1 MSNATSPTRLA
12 LRDYADVLL
21 RYLRDDRGLFAL
33 LASLL
38 ASNIAVALLTPFL
51 AAQFI
56 DEATQP
62 TSEGTAPMQPLL
74 LLAGAFLVAGVSG
87 QLLKVA
93 TTHLGAHV
101 AWRATNRLQTDVVR
115 HCLGLDLAFHHEH
128 GPGTMVERVDGDVRR
143 LNHFFAEFFTQIVG
157 NVVLLAGLLV
167 VVTLVDWRLA
177 AAFVVASGL
186 ALGLLVYLKDSAS
199 PRWGRSFESNAI
211 LYNELEERFGG
222 VRDLRANS
230 ARDYVMRKFAERLR
244 ANYLTTRAA
253 ATFGVVVQHAGALVV
268 ALGTVA
274 ALAVAAALYLGGSI
288 SLGSVVMVSM
298 YGAMIFA
305 PLGAIIREVDDFQR
319 STAALGRVRQLLARE
334 PTVAGGRGAGWESGP
349 LRVECDGVSF
359 TYPRASDSSTSDE
372 APPPS
377 LHNVGF
383 ELAPGEILGVVG
395 RTGAGKSTLARL
407 LLRLYDPT
415 AGRIRFDG
423 QDIRQATT
431 QELRRRVSVITQ
443 DVHIFD
449 ASLRSNIAVFNP
461 AISDES
467 ILEALRQVGLLS
479 WYRRQSEGLDT
490 LLSSGGEGMSA
501 GEAQLL
507 GVARA
512 FLVDPGLLIL
522 DEPTSRLD
530 PVTERAFDDALASL
544 LENRTCVIAAHRLAT
559 LARVDRILVLDQGRV
574 VEIGER
580 QVLVA
585 DSSSRFA
592 ALLAQGE
599 LQLVAE

>member
-1 MSNATSPTRLA
+1 MSDATGSTRLA
-12 LRDYADVLL
+12 LRDYAEVLI

-33 LASLL
+33 LATML
-38 ASNIAVALLTPFL
+38 ACSIAVSLLTPFL

-56 DEATQP
+56 DEASQP
-62 TSEGTAPMQPLL
+62 ALNQTAPMQPLL
-74 LLAGAFLVAGVSG
+74 LFAGAFLVAGVSG

-101 AWRATNRLQTDVVR
+101 AWRATNRLRTDVVR
-115 HCLGLDLAFHHEH
+115 HCLGLDVAFHHEH
-128 GPGTMVERVDGDVRR
+128 GPGAMVERVDGDTRR

-157 NVVLLAGLLV
+157 NVVLLACLLV

-177 AAFVVASGL
+177 AAFVAASVL
-186 ALGLLVYLKDSAS
+186 ALGLLAYLKDSAS
-199 PRWGRSFESNAI
+199 PRWRRSLESNAV

-222 VRDLRANS
+222 VRDLRANG

-244 ANYLTTRAA
+244 ENYLTTRAA
-253 ATFGVVVQHAGALVV
+253 ATFGVVVQHSGALVV

-319 STAALGRVRQLLARE
+319 STAALGRIRELLARE
-334 PTVAGGRGAGWESGP
+334 PSVVGGGSAGWGTGP

-359 TYPRASDSSTSDE
+359 TYPRAGGADVPAAD
-372 APPPS
+372 AHPS
-377 LHNVGF
+377 LHDVRF

-415 AGRIRFDG
+415 TGCIRFNG
-423 QDIRQATT
+423 MDIRRATT
-431 QELRRRVSVITQ
+431 QELRRQVSVITQ
-443 DVHIFD
+443 GVHLFD
-449 ASLRSNIAVFNP
+449 ASLRDNVAVFNP
-461 AISDES
+461 SISDES
-467 ILEALRQVGLLS
+467 ILEALGQVGLLT

-490 LLSSGGEGMSA
+490 RISSSGEGMSA

-544 LENRTCVIAAHRLAT
+544 LENRTCVIAAHRLST
-559 LARVDRILVLDQGRV
+559 LERVDRILVLDRGRV
-574 VEIGER
+574 VEIRER
-580 QVLVA
+580 KVLVA

-592 ALLAQGE
+592 GLLARGE

>member
-1 MSNATSPTRLA
+1 MSDATGPRRLA
-12 LRDYADVLL
+12 LRDYAGVLA

-33 LASLL
+33 LASML
-38 ASNIAVALLTPFL
+38 ACNIAVALLTPFL
-51 AAQFI
+51 AALFI
-56 DEATQP
+56 DGATRPALERTQAMP
-62 TSEGTAPMQPLL
+62 PLLL
-74 LLAGAFLVAGVSG
+74 LLAGAFLVAGVCG

-93 TTHLGAHV
+93 SAHLGAHI
-101 AWRATNRLQTDVVR
+101 AWRATNRLRTDVVR

-128 GPGTMVERVDGDVRR
+128 GPGAMVERVDGDMRR
-143 LNHFFAEFFTQIVG
+143 LNHFFAEFFLQIVG
-157 NVVLLAGLLV
+157 NIVLLACLLV
-167 VVTLVDWRLA
+167 VVAFVDWRLA

-199 PRWGRSFESNAI
+199 PRWARSLESNAV

-222 VRDLRANS
+222 VRDLRANG

-253 ATFGVVVQHAGALVV
+253 ATFGVVVQHSGALVV

-274 ALAVAAALYLGGSI
+274 ALAVAATLYLGGSI

-298 YGAMIFA
+298 YGAMVFA

-319 STAALGRVRQLLARE
+319 AAAALGRVRQLLARE
-334 PTVAGGRGAGWESGP
+334 PSVIGGGGVGWDPGP

-359 TYPRASDSSTSDE
+359 TYPLARDSDIPD
-372 APPPS
+372 AGLPS
-377 LHNVGF
+377 LHDVRF
-383 ELAPGEILGVVG
+383 ELAPGEILGLVG

-415 AGRIRFDG
+415 TGCIRFDG
-423 QDIRQATT
+423 RDIRQATT
-431 QELRRRVSVITQ
+431 KELRRRVSVITQ
-443 DVHIFD
+443 DVHVFD
-449 ASLRSNIAVFNP
+449 ASLRDNIAVFNP
-461 AISDES
+461 ALSDES

-490 LLSSGGEGMSA
+490 LLSSSGEGMSA

-530 PVTERAFDDALASL
+530 PVTERAFDNALAGL
-544 LENRTCVIAAHRLAT
+544 LGNRTCVIAAHRLST
-559 LARVDRILVLDQGRV
+559 LDRVDRILVLDRGRV
-574 VEIGER
+574 VEFGKR

-592 ALLAQGE
+592 ALLARGE